1 MKKYL
6 AVFLSVMFVLS
17 LATSAFAVYAEL
29 PSDTQPVVA
38 KGDTQITLGG
48 ELRVRGWY
56 QKNIAS
62 EIEWEEVDLG
72 DGAYIYDPISE
83 DSMYVGDGYGNYNKI
98 VHKVPKESDSS
109 SWYDERIRLSVDAK
123 VSPNVEGFIMIET
136 NASSI
141 PIGFFD
147 TTISKASASDSY
159 TWGNFNSKPTDLN
172 ILQGWILYKGSG
184 LLGFNAG
191 LKVGHMPL
199 ALGEKQF
206 FDHTKFGDDAIVLFM
221 DPTEQLHVG
230 LLAIKFDES
239 ATTVNTDD
247 VDGYVGLAVF
257 KINDDNT
264 VGVNYTYINQS
275 ESELSHQNLGIHA
288 NGEVA
293 GLGYKF
299 SGDLQFGDVGDEN
312 FKGYALMLGLDYDL
326 DPVTLRAGLG
336 YGSGDDDF
344 TDDDIDTFSPY
355 LGADQHYTL
364 VYEYRVAS
372 ATGYTA
378 SGLAN
383 TTYYNAGVDFSP
395 TSDISISTDAY
406 ILRASEASD
415 SKDVGWEV
423 DAKVKYQIAKNL
435 TYQIDAGYF
444 DAGQFYEDEWGVDTK
459 GATVLRHAL
468 TLSF

>member
-17 LATSAFAVYAEL
+17 LATSAFAVHAEL
-29 PSDTQPVVA
+29 PSETQPIVA

-48 ELRVRGWY
+48 ELRTRGWY
-56 QKNIAS
+56 QKNIDS
-62 EIEWEEVDLG
+62 TVPEE
-72 DGAYIYDPISE
+72 
-83 DSMYVGDGYGNYNKI
+83 
-98 VHKVPKESDSS
+98 SS
-109 SWYDERIRLSVDAK
+109 SAAWYDQRIRLSVDAQ
-123 VSPNVEGFIMIET
+123 VTSNVEGFVMTEST
-136 NASSI
+136 YN
-141 PIGFFD
+141 
-147 TTISKASASDSY
+147 
-159 TWGNFNSKPTDLN
+159 WGPDWHARPTGVD
-172 ILQGWILYKGSG
+172 ILQSWILYKGTG
-184 LLGFNAG
+184 LFGFNSG
-191 LKVGHMPL
+191 VKVGRMPL

-206 FDHTKFGDDAIVLFM
+206 FDHTKFGDDAIVFFM

-230 LLAIKFDES
+230 LLSIKFIED
-239 ATTVNTDD
+239 AITVSSDD
-247 VDGYVGLAVF
+247 LDGYVGLAVF
-257 KINDDNT
+257 KINDDNK
-264 VGVNYTYINQS
+264 VGVNFTYLDNDV
-275 ESELSHQNLGIHA
+275 LDFSHQNLGVHA

-299 SGDLQFGDVGDEN
+299 EGDLQFGDFGIADM
-312 FKGYALMLGLDYDL
+312 KYRGYALMLGLDYDL

-344 TDDDIDTFSPY
+344 TDDKIDTFVPY

-372 ATGYTA
+372 AAGYTA

-395 TSDISISTDAY
+395 TSDISTSLNAY

-444 DAGQFYEDEWGVDTK
+444 DAGQFYEDEFGVDTK